1 MKGRDHE
8 ISAYIKSVDAGKGHR
23 VMQLLLKDKPIL
35 DIQENG
41 TCRILDFDRLPFALR
56 KENITFIDFIEWAS
70 NRTLSIGRSYAKE
83 ILNSLRLSQTNRF
96 AVCKACRGLSL
107 EDAYWIRQEGDDK
120 TWKEVNLF
128 HNPFALFV
136 TEISLSGTNIRYTA
150 RAEERANIHTPEL
163 TTMGASAKGWIRQ
176 EGKLFLHKVGKY
188 EIPADQILT
197 ALDIPHVH
205 YRIST
210 EEEISSYLSEE
221 RKEWIESVGEA
232 VVNSELFTSEHM
244 SLVTFEE
251 FRLFCSYY
259 GMNPYSEAEKM
270 DREFYLKMQIAD
282 HILNNNDRHEQNWGF
297 LMDNETGKLTG
308 FCPLFDHDHA
318 FVSYKDVMSQTA
330 ETQLTLR
337 DAAVR
342 AQKELWLNL
351 DKLDVMERPQFLS
364 AEQWDAVLVRK
375 EQLS

>member
-1 MKGRDHE
+1 
-8 ISAYIKSVDAGKGHR
+8 
-23 VMQLLLKDKPIL
+23 MQLLLKDKPIL

-56 KENITFIDFIEWAS
+56 KENITFIDFVEWAS

-150 RAEERANIHTPEL
+150 RAGERANIHTPEL

-176 EGKLFLHKVGKY
+176 EGKLFLHKVGRY
-188 EIPADQILT
+188 EIPVDQILT
-197 ALDIPHVH
+197 ALDIPHIH

-232 VVNSELFTSEHM
+232 VVNSELFTSEHI

-270 DREFYLKMQIAD
+270 DREFYLKMQIVD
-282 HILNNNDRHEQNWGF
+282 YILNNNDRHEQNWGF

-342 AQKELWLNL
+342 AQKELRLNL
-351 DKLDVMERPQFLS
+351 DKLDVMECPQFLS
-364 AEQWDAVLVRK
+364 AEQWDAVLGRK

>member
-1 MKGRDHE
+1 
-8 ISAYIKSVDAGKGHR
+8 
-23 VMQLLLKDKPIL
+23 MQLLLKDKPIL

-176 EGKLFLHKVGKY
+176 DGK
-188 EIPADQILT
+188 
-197 ALDIPHVH
+197 
-205 YRIST
+205 
-210 EEEISSYLSEE
+210 

-270 DREFYLKMQIAD
+270 DREFYLKMQIVD
-282 HILNNNDRHEQNWGF
+282 YILNNNDRHEQNWGF

>member
-1 MKGRDHE
+1 M
-8 ISAYIKSVDAGKGHR
+8 
-23 VMQLLLKDKPIL
+23 
-35 DIQENG
+35 
-41 TCRILDFDRLPFALR
+41 
-56 KENITFIDFIEWAS
+56 
-70 NRTLSIGRSYAKE
+70 
-83 ILNSLRLSQTNRF
+83 
-96 AVCKACRGLSL
+96 
-107 EDAYWIRQEGDDK
+107 
-120 TWKEVNLF
+120 
-128 HNPFALFV
+128 
-136 TEISLSGTNIRYTA
+136 
-150 RAEERANIHTPEL
+150 
-163 TTMGASAKGWIRQ
+163 
-176 EGKLFLHKVGKY
+176 
-188 EIPADQILT
+188 
-197 ALDIPHVH
+197 PHVR

-232 VVNSELFTSEHM
+232 VVNSELFTSEHI

-282 HILNNNDRHEQNWGF
+282 YILNNIDRHEQNWGF

-342 AQKELWLNL
+342 AQKELGMDL

-364 AEQWDAVLVRK
+364 AEQWDAVLARK
-375 EQLS
+375 EQILLIRKS

>member
-1 MKGRDHE
+1 
-8 ISAYIKSVDAGKGHR
+8 
-23 VMQLLLKDKPIL
+23 MQLLLKDKPIL

-128 HNPFALFV
+128 H
-136 TEISLSGTNIRYTA
+136 
-150 RAEERANIHTPEL
+150 
-163 TTMGASAKGWIRQ
+163 
-176 EGKLFLHKVGKY
+176 
-188 EIPADQILT
+188 
-197 ALDIPHVH
+197 
-205 YRIST
+205 
-210 EEEISSYLSEE
+210 
-221 RKEWIESVGEA
+221 
-232 VVNSELFTSEHM
+232 
-244 SLVTFEE
+244 
-251 FRLFCSYY
+251 
-259 GMNPYSEAEKM
+259 
-270 DREFYLKMQIAD
+270 
-282 HILNNNDRHEQNWGF
+282 
-297 LMDNETGKLTG
+297 KLTG

-342 AQKELWLNL
+342 AQKELKLNL